1 MEKRL
6 FLHQGQK
13 YVLALRKNQFVFYQ
27 QPDDDPF
34 YSWWGNQPQKPKQV
48 KNPIRLVRQIWQVAR
63 QFIYQNKISY
73 FEIFVSDP
81 KRSAIYRRFLDTLS
95 GYEAFQLGYSFA
107 VVKMKGDI

>member
-1 MEKRL
+1 MEKR
-6 FLHQGQK
+6 FSYEGRH
-13 YVLALRKNQFVFYQ
+13 YVLAFQKNQFFVYEKFHH
-27 QPDDDPF
+27 DPF
-34 YSWWGNQPQKPKQV
+34 YLWWDDHSQKSKQV
-48 KNPIRLVRQIWQVAR
+48 KSPIKLVRVKKRVTFQY
-63 QFIYQNKISY
+63 IYENKITY